1 MVFTYGSLLCVCVSV
16 LEGLGAQNACMPFH
30 DSDKMVSELL
40 KFIPARANVLTS
52 L

>member
-1 MVFTYGSLLCVCVSV
+1 MCVSLCGER
-16 LEGLGAQNACMPFH
+16 LEGGKNACMPFH

-40 KFIPARANVLTS
+40 KFIPARVNVLTS

>member
-1 MVFTYGSLLCVCVSV
+1 MSACVMR
-16 LEGLGAQNACMPFH
+16 GWGGAQNVYMPFH

-40 KFIPARANVLTS
+40 KFIPARVNVLTS